1 MAQIEEV
8 NIEQFKHLVSER
20 ALTGETMLLN
30 MGPQHPSTHGV
41 LRLLLELDGETIVNA
56 VPDIGFL
63 HTGIEK
69 NMEAK
74 TYLKAEVMTDRL
86 DYMNTTGNNL
96 AYCLAVEKLVDLDVP
111 VRAQAIRV
119 ILTELQRIASHLVW
133 VGTFGL
139 DLAAMS
145 MFLYCFRER
154 EIILDILEL
163 CSGQRMMTTFIRPG
177 GIWRDVPVEFEA
189 AVRDFLKIFPRRVDE
204 YEALLTK
211 NPLFLDRL
219 YGIGKLDAAT
229 ALQHGVTGPTL
240 RASGVNWD
248 LRKARPYCGY
258 EQYDFN
264 VPVATEGDTYARYI
278 VRIQEF
284 RESMKI
290 IEQALNKLPMGPVR
304 SDNRKFVAP
313 PRSEIGV
320 SMEALIHHFKLWTE
334 GFPAPKASIYS
345 AVESPR
351 GELGVYLEGDG
362 GPKPHR
368 VHLRTPSF
376 DNLAVL
382 PKIVKGHLVADLV
395 AILASI
401 DIVLGDIDR

>member
-1 MAQIEEV
+1 MAQLEEV
-8 NIEQFKHLVSER
+8 TIDQYKHLVSER

-41 LRLLLELDGETIVNA
+41 LRLLLELDGEIVVNCI
-56 VPDIGFL
+56 PDIGFL

-74 TYLKAEVMTDRL
+74 TYQKAEVMTDRL
-86 DYMNTTGNNL
+86 DYMNTMGNNL
-96 AYCLAVEKLVDLDVP
+96 AYVMAVEKLVDLDVP
-111 VRAQAIRV
+111 PRAQALRV
-119 ILTELQRIASHLVW
+119 ILVELQRIASHLVW
-133 VGTFGL
+133 LGTSGL
-139 DLAAMS
+139 DLGAMS
-145 MFLYCFRER
+145 MFLFCFRER
-154 EIILDILEL
+154 EQILDIFEL
-163 CSGQRMMTTFIRPG
+163 VSGQRMMTTYIRPG
-177 GIWRDVPVEFEA
+177 GLWRDVPVEFET
-189 AVRDFLKIFPRRVDE
+189 AVRDFLKIFPKRIDE
-204 YEALLTK
+204 YETLLTK
-211 NPLFLDRL
+211 NPLFVDRMVD
-219 YGIGKLDAAT
+219 IGYLSKEV
-229 ALQHGVTGPTL
+229 ALSYGVTGPVL
-240 RASGVNWD
+240 RASGVDWD

-264 VPVATEGDTYARYI
+264 VPVRTEGDTYARYL
-278 VRIQEF
+278 VRVQEL
-284 RESMKI
+284 RESLKI
-290 IEQALNKLPMGPVR
+290 VEQALDKLPLGAVN
-304 SDNRKFVAP
+304 SENRKFVPP

-351 GELGVYLEGDG
+351 GELGVLLEGDG
-362 GPKPHR
+362 GPKPLR
-368 VHLRTPSF
+368 VHMRTPSF

-382 PKIVKGHLVADLV
+382 PQIVKGHLVADLV

>member
-1 MAQIEEV
+1 MPELQEV
-8 NIEQFKHLVSER
+8 TVDDLKHLVSDR
-20 ALTGETMLLN
+20 AIKGETMLLN

-41 LRLLLELDGETIVNA
+41 LRLLLELDGEIVLNCI
-56 VPDIGFL
+56 PDVGYL
-63 HTGIEK
+63 HTGVEK

-74 TYLKAEVMTDRL
+74 TYQKAEVMTDRL
-86 DYMNTTGNNL
+86 DYMNNMGNNL
-96 AYCLAVEKLVDLDVP
+96 SYVMAVEKLVDLDVP
-111 VRAQAIRV
+111 PRAQALRV

-133 VGTFGL
+133 LGTSAL

-154 EIILDILEL
+154 EDILDIFEL
-163 CSGQRMMTTFIRPG
+163 VSGQRMMTTYFRPG
-177 GIWRDVPVEFEA
+177 GVWRDVPAEFEA
-189 AVRDFLKIFPRRVDE
+189 AVRNFIKIFPKRIDE

-211 NPLFLDRL
+211 NPLFMDRTL
-219 YGIGKLDAAT
+219 GIGKLSGED
-229 ALQHGVTGPTL
+229 ALQYGATGPIL

-248 LRKARPYCGY
+248 LRKNRPYMGY
-258 EQYDFN
+258 EQYDFEI
-264 VPVATEGDTYARYI
+264 PVRTEGDVYARYLVRVEEMRQALRI
-278 VRIQEF
+278 V
-284 RESMKI
+284 
-290 IEQALNKLPMGPVR
+290 EQALDKLPMGPVR
-304 SDNRKFVAP
+304 SDNRKFVPP

-362 GPKPHR
+362 GPKPYR
-368 VHLRTPSF
+368 VHWRTPSF
-376 DNLAVL
+376 DNMQVM
-382 PKIVKGHLVADLV
+382 PIMVKGLLVADLV
-395 AILASI
+395 AVIGSV